1 MFGPLR
7 NVGVNS
13 YTIYTLVYITCHC
26 FLFQYPR
33 QALKFQTAKHNMH
46 KIKAALHNK
55 ELEQLKLTENTHF
68 TFLPCF
74 LTESAAGGGGGGEE
88 GKSKTC
94 VVL

>member
-1 MFGPLR
+1 
-7 NVGVNS
+7 
-13 YTIYTLVYITCHC
+13 
-26 FLFQYPR
+26 
-33 QALKFQTAKHNMH
+33 MH

-55 ELEQLKLTENTHF
+55 ELEQLKLTENTNF

-74 LTESAAGGGGGGEE
+74 LTEGAAGGGGGED

>member
-7 NVGVNS
+7 NVGINS
-13 YTIYTLVYITCHC
+13 YTIYTYVIVSYSNIPDKQWN
-26 FLFQYPR
+26 FR
-33 QALKFQTAKHNMH
+33 QPNIHDIH

-55 ELEQLKLTENTHF
+55 ELEQLKLTENTNF

-74 LTESAAGGGGGGEE
+74 LTESAAGGGGGGGEE